1 MYSSHKFNC
10 HTFRNE
16 ATIMAELKSLK
27 DLTNTKATATTR
39 TSAGF
44 GDILPYALIRLNLKA
59 HGWSQT

>member
-1 MYSSHKFNC
+1 MPITTCTVHTNLT

-39 TSAGF
+39 TSAG
-44 GDILPYALIRLNLKA
+44 LVTYYPM
-59 HGWSQT
+59 H

>member
-1 MYSSHKFNC
+1 MPITTCTVHTNC

-39 TSAGF
+39 TSAGLVT
-44 GDILPYALIRLNLKA
+44 DYPM
-59 HGWSQT
+59 H